1 MINMMGIQGI
11 QINTTCQEGGAVGKG
26 LKEIKFSDLL
36 QALRGTGKKQNQGKE
51 AFVAGG
57 SSWDDLPDRINDLLA
72 DTLPD
77 KLPDSLFNALP
88 ALAGREFDLPAS
100 SEKQLLTAEQLT
112 AVLEELSGI
121 LDGVENKE
129 FANGNEIGEHLLF
142 LISTADRSVSAQGD
156 TLQAL
161 LALLGES
168 STSIEV
174 KAAVMRI
181 LGQDGSVSTGTANIQ
196 QAGQLSTVESP
207 SGATTAAQGSELI
220 DALKSVSTD
229 EALSKE
235 ADGASL
241 RGSVGQVKAETG
253 ERANLA
259 SISDGTAA
267 SGDEVSLNKKPV
279 PSALEFQLKASA
291 EQQNQKGVQAQGVL
305 VQQENKQSEVKS
317 STGFLPDEGLN
328 AGSVPLQTGSSQQ
341 VFSISSRAAP
351 VMENAVL
358 EQVMQAIE
366 SSSLIT
372 DKNMHMLSISLKPE
386 YLGELKLMITL
397 EHGIVNAHF
406 LVQNQMTA
414 NLIESQLSDLKQS
427 LSQQGVSWQE
437 VTVSVDT
444 GSASAQSEQGAE
456 QGMNQQWEGSGGFAG
471 GEDDFS
477 EPHSYKGWGMVNY
490 VV

>member
-1 MINMMGIQGI
+1 VTRLTSSQKA
-11 QINTTCQEGGAVGKG
+11 AV
-26 LKEIKFSDLL
+26 L
-36 QALRGTGKKQNQGKE
+36 
-51 AFVAGG
+51 
-57 SSWDDLPDRINDLLA
+57 
-72 DTLPD
+72 
-77 KLPDSLFNALP
+77 
-88 ALAGREFDLPAS
+88 
-100 SEKQLLTAEQLT
+100 LLTVT

-291 EQQNQKGVQAQGVL
+291 EQQVI
-305 VQQENKQSEVKS
+305 
-317 STGFLPDEGLN
+317 
-328 AGSVPLQTGSSQQ
+328 
-341 VFSISSRAAP
+341 SISPDDYLEKAALVMRDHQIGGIP
-351 VMENAVL
+351 VVEDNKLVGIITESDIFDAFIELMGLRDAGTRLELILDDKPGMLVRVAEIVWKNGGDISHLAVFRDRPEKANL
-358 EQVMQAIE
+358 VLQLRTKDIDTIVETLKEQ
-366 SSSLIT
+366 
-372 DKNMHMLSISLKPE
+372 
-386 YLGELKLMITL
+386 
-397 EHGIVNAHF
+397 GIVVRLA
-406 LVQNQMTA
+406 
-414 NLIESQLSDLKQS
+414 K
-427 LSQQGVSWQE
+427 W
-437 VTVSVDT
+437 
-444 GSASAQSEQGAE
+444 
-456 QGMNQQWEGSGGFAG
+456 
-471 GEDDFS
+471 
-477 EPHSYKGWGMVNY
+477 KGHA
-490 VV
+490 

>member
-1 MINMMGIQGI
+1 MTRLTSSQKA
-11 QINTTCQEGGAVGKG
+11 AV
-26 LKEIKFSDLL
+26 L
-36 QALRGTGKKQNQGKE
+36 
-51 AFVAGG
+51 
-57 SSWDDLPDRINDLLA
+57 
-72 DTLPD
+72 
-77 KLPDSLFNALP
+77 
-88 ALAGREFDLPAS
+88 
-100 SEKQLLTAEQLT
+100 LLTVT

-259 SISDGTAA
+259 SISDGTTA